1 MDGASGLVRER
12 GVRFGVRDES
22 LAQVR
27 GWFGWGVRLGRG
39 DRAGLGYRG
48 ESVAA
53 TSGMGGR
60 DRAREEGQD
69 AAVARGPGQVALRGA
84 SGH

>member
-1 MDGASGLVRER
+1 MDGASVWFGSEGL
-12 GVRFGVRDES
+12 GLGYGDES

-27 GWFGWGVRLGRG
+27 GWFGWGVRLDRG

-60 DRAREEGQD
+60 GRAREEGED
-69 AAVARGPGQVALRGA
+69 TAVARGPGQAALRGA
-84 SGH
+84 